1 MKNLTKLLED
11 VQYGRKGK
19 LNENDLYEVKINRDL
34 FSEEVMDLLL
44 ENVEWFEVEEN
55 EIYIAIS
62 QKMKHT
68 LQFLKNKSIEY

>member
-19 LNENDLYEVKINRDL
+19 MNENDLYEVKINRDL

-55 EIYIAIS
+55 EIYITIS
-62 QKMKHT
+62 QK
-68 LQFLKNKSIEY
+68 QIDRILKK

>member
-1 MKNLTKLLED
+1 MKNLIKLLED

-34 FSEEVMDLLL
+34 FSEEAMDLLL

-55 EIYIAIS
+55 EIYITIS
-62 QKMKHT
+62 QK
-68 LQFLKNKSIEY
+68 QIDRVLKKIKKKKR

>member
-1 MKNLTKLLED
+1 MKDLTKLLED

-19 LNENDLYEVKINRDL
+19 MNENDLYEVTINRDL

-55 EIYIAIS
+55 EIYITIS
-62 QKMKHT
+62 QK
-68 LQFLKNKSIEY
+68 QIDRILKK

>member
-1 MKNLTKLLED
+1 MKDLTKLLED

-19 LNENDLYEVKINRDL
+19 MNENDLYEVKINRDL

-55 EIYIAIS
+55 EIYITIS
-62 QKMKHT
+62 QK
-68 LQFLKNKSIEY
+68 QIDRILKK